1 MTKED
6 GDFEAKLRRKT
17 KMSNEIK
24 NARKTMAKAFE
35 KDPAFRDVYQ
45 ANIAM
50 YIWDRKR
57 EGKTFNKEQC
67 NEVADGLIK
76 MIFEN

>member
-1 MTKED
+1 
-6 GDFEAKLRRKT
+6 
-17 KMSNEIK
+17 MSREIIK
-24 NARKTMAKAFE
+24 ARKTMVKAFE
-35 KDPAFRDVYQ
+35 EDPGFRDVYQ

-57 EGKTFNKEQC
+57 EGVTFNKEQC

-76 MIFEN
+76 LIFES

>member
-1 MTKED
+1 MS
-6 GDFEAKLRRKT
+6 RK
-17 KMSNEIK
+17 IV
-24 NARKTMAKAFE
+24 NARKTMAKAF
-35 KDPAFRDVYQ
+35 KDDPDFRDAYK

-57 EGKTFNKEQC
+57 EGVRFNIDQC

-76 MIFEN
+76 LIFES

>member
-1 MTKED
+1 
-6 GDFEAKLRRKT
+6 
-17 KMSNEIK
+17 MSKKIA

-35 KDPAFRDVYQ
+35 KDPGFRLAYQ

-57 EGKTFNKEQC
+57 EGVRFNHKQC

-76 MIFEN
+76 LIFEYDN

>member
-1 MTKED
+1 
-6 GDFEAKLRRKT
+6 
-17 KMSNEIK
+17 MSKKIA
-24 NARKTMAKAFE
+24 NARKTMAEAFE
-35 KDPAFRDVYQ
+35 KDPGFRDVYQ
-45 ANIAM
+45 ANITM

-76 MIFEN
+76 LIFES

>member
-1 MTKED
+1 
-6 GDFEAKLRRKT
+6 
-17 KMSNEIK
+17 MSNKIK
-24 NARKTMAKAFE
+24 NARKTMSEAFE
-35 KDPAFRDVYQ
+35 KDPDFRYAYQ
-45 ANIAM
+45 SNIAM

-57 EGKTFNKEQC
+57 EGFTFNKDQC

>member
-1 MTKED
+1 MSKQIVSAREIMRKSFEND
-6 GDFEAKLRRKT
+6 PDFRR
-17 KMSNEIK
+17 
-24 NARKTMAKAFE
+24 A
-35 KDPAFRDVYQ
+35 YQ

-57 EGKTFNKEQC
+57 EGITFNKEQC

-76 MIFEN
+76 LIFES